1 MNGEILEKEK
11 KLKLCELFCN
21 LPDKQ
26 HSKFSLIQIDQISI
40 YSFILV
46 KNIYQEWKP
55 RALVFYLLIFLQY
68 DLDISNVNLNK
79 KENY

>member
-1 MNGEILEKEK
+1 MNGELLDPDKNF
-11 KLKLCELFCN
+11 KLCELFCN

-26 HSKFSLIQIDQISI
+26 RSKFSLIQIDQISI

-55 RALVFYLLIFLQY
+55 RALVFYLLTFLQY